1 MNISGLVRAA
11 LGDMR
16 GSEAKTVELK
26 TGQVVRGV
34 VLELLDAQDA
44 ILSINGVQ
52 LRAKLET
59 PLTQGESILLQVQ
72 PGMKDGTVV
81 MKPITGPVLTALTD
95 SMFGELLKQL
105 GLKDTEENRALLLG
119 MKQAGL
125 SFTQENVSRFTDVLK
140 GKARNIPLQEWSQA
154 ASIAVN
160 KQLPLSGETVKPL
173 HQVLFGQSILSLL
186 QKLETGLSE
195 WLARSPLNPQ
205 PNQSPVSNGGSSSA
219 QVPVEGKPLLNSTQ
233 NAAANKQSQTEMSQP
248 SSISPA
254 AANGGGSPDKATALL
269 QQVRQAIAG
278 LQSFQPAASKAAPAF
293 TGTALQAGGTAPR
306 DGAAPPS
313 STVPNPAGA
322 AEAQARID
330 SRPTQ
335 AAGPAEPPAA
345 GHRPG
350 PESAVRQMPP
360 QATQAAAETMPA
372 GAEEGEGIKRL
383 LQALGID
390 HEHHLGKM
398 LMGVHGE
405 TAPLPGGAE
414 HQAAR
419 ATETLKGLLL
429 QATATDDLPPVVKEA
444 AQQTIQHI
452 TGQQLLLTADRQSP
466 FTHLTLFVPF
476 QNQDGSRSAAVH
488 VQTRKGAK
496 GELDMDNCRLLFD
509 LQLHTLGDTLVDVQI
524 VNRIVSL
531 NIRNDF
537 PELGALLDSQKGEIA
552 EALDKL
558 GYQFISMKCD
568 PFPVMTTQNGAQSE
582 TAAVRMTEWY
592 EGGVRKGVDYRI

>member
-59 PLTQGESILLQVQ
+59 PLTQGESTLLQVQ

-173 HQVLFGQSILSLL
+173 HQVLFGQSILSLA
-186 QKLETGLSE
+186 EAGNRIE
-195 WLARSPLNPQ
+195 RMACPFPAESPTE
-205 PNQSPVSNGGSSSA
+205 SVSCIQWGSSSA

-254 AANGGGSPDKATALL
+254 AANGG
-269 QQVRQAIAG
+269 IAG
-278 LQSFQPAASKAAPAF
+278 
-293 TGTALQAGGTAPR
+293 
-306 DGAAPPS
+306 
-313 STVPNPAGA
+313 
-322 AEAQARID
+322 
-330 SRPTQ
+330 
-335 AAGPAEPPAA
+335 
-345 GHRPG
+345 
-350 PESAVRQMPP
+350 
-360 QATQAAAETMPA
+360 
-372 GAEEGEGIKRL
+372 
-383 LQALGID
+383 
-390 HEHHLGKM
+390 
-398 LMGVHGE
+398 
-405 TAPLPGGAE
+405 
-414 HQAAR
+414 
-419 ATETLKGLLL
+419 
-429 QATATDDLPPVVKEA
+429 
-444 AQQTIQHI
+444 
-452 TGQQLLLTADRQSP
+452 
-466 FTHLTLFVPF
+466 
-476 QNQDGSRSAAVH
+476 
-488 VQTRKGAK
+488 
-496 GELDMDNCRLLFD
+496 
-509 LQLHTLGDTLVDVQI
+509 
-524 VNRIVSL
+524 
-531 NIRNDF
+531 
-537 PELGALLDSQKGEIA
+537 
-552 EALDKL
+552 
-558 GYQFISMKCD
+558 
-568 PFPVMTTQNGAQSE
+568 
-582 TAAVRMTEWY
+582 
-592 EGGVRKGVDYRI
+592 

>member
-59 PLTQGESILLQVQ
+59 PLTQGESTLLQVQ

-205 PNQSPVSNGGSSSA
+205 PNQSPVSNGG
-219 QVPVEGKPLLNSTQ
+219 V
-233 NAAANKQSQTEMSQP
+233 
-248 SSISPA
+248 
-254 AANGGGSPDKATALL
+254 L
-269 QQVRQAIAG
+269 QHKFR
-278 LQSFQPAASKAAPAF
+278 LK
-293 TGTALQAGGTAPR
+293 
-306 DGAAPPS
+306 
-313 STVPNPAGA
+313 
-322 AEAQARID
+322 
-330 SRPTQ
+330 
-335 AAGPAEPPAA
+335 
-345 GHRPG
+345 
-350 PESAVRQMPP
+350 ES
-360 QATQAAAETMPA
+360 
-372 GAEEGEGIKRL
+372 L
-383 LQALGID
+383 
-390 HEHHLGKM
+390 
-398 LMGVHGE
+398 
-405 TAPLPGGAE
+405 
-414 HQAAR
+414 
-419 ATETLKGLLL
+419 
-429 QATATDDLPPVVKEA
+429 
-444 AQQTIQHI
+444 
-452 TGQQLLLTADRQSP
+452 
-466 FTHLTLFVPF
+466 
-476 QNQDGSRSAAVH
+476 
-488 VQTRKGAK
+488 
-496 GELDMDNCRLLFD
+496 C
-509 LQLHTLGDTLVDVQI
+509 
-524 VNRIVSL
+524 
-531 NIRNDF
+531 
-537 PELGALLDSQKGEIA
+537 
-552 EALDKL
+552 
-558 GYQFISMKCD
+558 
-568 PFPVMTTQNGAQSE
+568 
-582 TAAVRMTEWY
+582 
-592 EGGVRKGVDYRI
+592 